1 MRFRPVPEL
10 EVRIRF
16 FLGIVIALL
25 IAEPLSAATRQWQ
38 GGSGRKWSTGANWVG
53 GTAPSSGDDLIFSA
67 SPVSFSN
74 LNDVASAT
82 AFNSITI
89 NGNYT
94 LADNSITL
102 GAGGVS
108 DNSSAIV
115 TFAITFGASQQIW
128 TVTGA
133 RLTIN
138 APLSGSATF
147 EKSIATIFLVLD

>member
-1 MRFRPVPEL
+1 M
-10 EVRIRF
+10 
-16 FLGIVIALL
+16 
-25 IAEPLSAATRQWQ
+25 
-38 GGSGRKWSTGANWVG
+38 
-53 GTAPSSGDDLIFSA
+53 
-67 SPVSFSN
+67 SFSN